1 MKRGRR
7 SIICALFIPAV
18 LSLSSCDTYQTVKN
32 GVGNGVSKM
41 GSGIKGVGSGLT
53 GGVGKV
59 GSGMRSVSQK
69 VTKPVGS
76 VGEKSVGGLKKMNP
90 MKLIG
95 RKKDKDAGDLAE
107 AANGAEEI
115 GATTDTLPNKPSL
128 NTRTPGSQLY
138 NNSGRSTL
146 SLPSRPYYEPPATP
160 AQFPTTTRPQPSQI
174 AITPPVSS
182 PPPRSIPA
190 PTPRLEPEPEP
201 VLAPLPPPSEAPPIF
216 RTTPPAPTQPGI
228 PDEDGFLPL
237 APKLPEEES
246 ILPPS

>member
-7 SIICALFIPAV
+7 SIICALFIPAA

-32 GVGNGVSKM
+32 GVGSGVSKM

-59 GSGMRSVSQK
+59 GSGMRNVSQR
-69 VTKPVGS
+69 VTKPMGS
-76 VGEKSVGGLKKMNP
+76 VGEKSVGGLKKINP

-95 RKKDKDAGDLAE
+95 RKKDEGAGELAE
-107 AANGAEEI
+107 AANGAEGI
-115 GATTDTLPNKPSL
+115 SATTDALPTKPSM

-146 SLPSRPYYEPPATP
+146 SLPTRPYYETPATP
-160 AQFPTTTRPQPSQI
+160 SQFPTTARPDPAPI
-174 AITPPVSS
+174 AITPPVAS
-182 PPPRSIPA
+182 PPKRSIATPA
-190 PTPRLEPEPEP
+190 PRLEPEPEP

-216 RTTPPAPTQPGI
+216 RTTPPAPTKAGV